1 MIGHKNFLKNIN
13 IRTFVMIGTL
23 LMIWFI
29 FTVCTGGAFFT
40 ARNISNLFRQ
50 TAIIGIMGISMV
62 LIIVTCGI
70 DLSCGALCGMVS
82 IIAAVLMAWNGWGTV
97 PTILVLLAIGLAAGT
112 LTGSLIAYAGIP
124 AFITTLGLQMLYKGA
139 MLAIGRGIS
148 ISPMNP
154 DFLKIADSYVSPAL
168 GYALAVLSIAVAACL
183 IVRENHAKKNY
194 GLETEPLFLV
204 VGKIVFIALVILL
217 FIWVMNSYKGIPMP
231 VMILFV
237 LAIFFTFIALKTK
250 FGRNVYSIG
259 GNTAAAKFAGI
270 NVKKNL
276 LAVYIL
282 NGLMAAVAGI
292 VLGARLNAGMP
303 SAGQNY
309 ELDAIA
315 AAVIGGASMSGGVG
329 HVAGAILGAL
339 FMSSVDN
346 GMSMMNIDQ
355 CWQYMFKGIILLAA
369 VWFDLKSQKNS
380 QF

>member
-1 MIGHKNFLKNIN
+1 
-13 IRTFVMIGTL
+13 MIGTL
-23 LMIWFI
+23 LIIWFV
-29 FTVCTGGAFFT
+29 FTACTEGAFLT

-62 LIIVTCGI
+62 LVIVTCGI
-70 DLSCGALCGMVS
+70 DLSCGALCGMIS

-97 PTILVLLAIGLAAGT
+97 PTILTLLAIGLVAGT

-124 AFITTLGLQMLYKGA
+124 AFITTLGLQMAYKGA

-154 DFLKIADSYVSPAL
+154 DFLKIADSYVNPVF
-168 GYALAVLSIAVAACL
+168 GYVLAFAAIVAVAWLAV
-183 IVRENHAKKNY
+183 REDRSKKKY
-194 GLETEPLFLV
+194 GLETEALFVIAGKV
-204 VGKIVFIALVILL
+204 VFFTLAILL
-217 FIWVMNSYKGIPMP
+217 FIYAMNSYKGIPMP

-237 LAIFFTFIALKTK
+237 LVLLFTFISQKTQ

-259 GNTAAAKFAGI
+259 GNATAAKFAGI

-339 FMSSVDN
+339 FMSTVDN

-355 CWQYMFKGIILLAA
+355 CWQYMLKGMILLAA

-380 QF
+380 KS

>member
-1 MIGHKNFLKNIN
+1 
-13 IRTFVMIGTL
+13 
-23 LMIWFI
+23 
-29 FTVCTGGAFFT
+29 
-40 ARNISNLFRQ
+40 
-50 TAIIGIMGISMV
+50 
-62 LIIVTCGI
+62 
-70 DLSCGALCGMVS
+70 
-82 IIAAVLMAWNGWGTV
+82 
-97 PTILVLLAIGLAAGT
+97 
-112 LTGSLIAYAGIP
+112 
-124 AFITTLGLQMLYKGA
+124 

-380 QF
+380 QS